1 MTNRPSLL
9 SSTKKTGLS
18 LKETFFISRQEEAD
32 ARGTNLDGLF
42 GRIYCD
48 RTLLDYLK
56 ASSLADEKARLIA
69 MAGSGAVEERAP
81 VGGSVI
87 T

>member
-1 MTNRPSLL
+1 MTNRPCLL

-18 LKETFFISRQEEAD
+18 LKKTFLISRQEEAD

-48 RTLLDYLK
+48 RTLLHNLK
-56 ASSLADEKARLIA
+56 ANSLADRA
-69 MAGSGAVEERAP
+69 AVTTRRP
-81 VGGSVI
+81 PIFRPS
-87 T
+87 